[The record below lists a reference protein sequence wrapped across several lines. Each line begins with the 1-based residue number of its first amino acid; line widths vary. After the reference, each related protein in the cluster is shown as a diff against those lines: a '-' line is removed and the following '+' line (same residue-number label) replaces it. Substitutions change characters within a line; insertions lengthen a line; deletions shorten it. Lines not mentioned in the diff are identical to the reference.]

1 MEVEEISA
9 GQEAWRTAIQR
20 VTYRLRRFALG
31 SAEPRIPP
39 QSLATARS
47 PALRAI
53 EWIHAF
59 ENPKGGIYVSSNDSS
74 SYPEVTGYLIPT
86 LLEYG
91 EKDLAARLTRWLV
104 RIQRRDG
111 SFPSAKGVPH
121 VFDTGQ
127 ALRGL
132 LAASE
137 LVPDAAESGVRAAEY
152 LYNRTIAGGVR
163 GFDVDYIWIRRYS
176 KSIPMSTHL
185 YVLPPLLRAS
195 EMFQNPKYRTAV
207 DNCLEYYVKS
217 KDSLQLSTLTH
228 FLAYELEALID
239 LGRSE
244 TATPILDKL
253 REEQADDGSVRG
265 MQSVSWVCTPGL
277 AQLAVCWYKIG
288 RREPADKALKW
299 LEAHQTQ
306 SGGFRGSYGEDASY
320 FPDVE
325 ISWAVKFYLD
335 AALLRDRLGENLASM
350 KPLNNL

>member
-1 MEVEEISA
+1 VEEIRTA
-9 GQEAWRTAIQR
+9 QEAWRPAIER
-20 VTYRLRRFALG
+20 VIYRLRRFAAA
-31 SAEPRIPP
+31 SAKSQIRPGF
-39 QSLATARS
+39 LATARS
-47 PALRAI
+47 PVFRAI

-59 ENPKGGIYVSSNDSS
+59 ENPKGGIYASSNDSS

-86 LLEYG
+86 LIECA

-111 SFPSAKGVPH
+111 SFLSVDGVPH

-137 LVPDAAESGVRAAEY
+137 LVPDAAVAGSRAAEY
-152 LYNRTIAGGVR
+152 LYNRAVAGGVR
-163 GFDVDYIWIRRYS
+163 GFYVDPIWIRKYS

-195 EMFQNPKYRTAV
+195 EIFQNPKYRRAV
-207 DNCLEYYVKS
+207 DSCLETYVKS
-217 KDSLQLSTLTH
+217 KDSLQFSTLTH

-239 LGRSE
+239 LDRSE

-253 REEQADDGSVRG
+253 GEEETVDGAVPA
-265 MQSVSWVCTPGL
+265 MHEVSWICTPGL

-288 RREPADKALKW
+288 RQEPADKALQW
-299 LEAHQTQ
+299 LEAHQTK
-306 SGGFRGSYGEDASY
+306 SGGFRGSYGENASY
-320 FPDVE
+320 FPEVE
-325 ISWAVKFYLD
+325 IPWAAKFYLD
-335 AALLRDRLGENLASM
+335 AALLRNRSSQ
-350 KPLNNL
+350 K